1 MSTGHA
7 VQAQTCARIVRAI
20 SNRFAIRARSSASVS
35 IHGSRP
41 LRQGARSHKQ
51 EFKAF
56 VNTLSTE
63 LGHAKAGALMG
74 FAVVFL
80 LRDFQLS
87 KARLTLSTSNTS
99 SRSTHAIRP

>member
-1 MSTGHA
+1 VPSRNEDRPATLCKHK
-7 VQAQTCARIVRAI
+7 
-20 SNRFAIRARSSASVS
+20 
-35 IHGSRP
+35 RP

-63 LGHAKAGALMG
+63 LGHAKAGALMV

-87 KARLTLSTSNTS
+87 KARLTLLTFNTS